1 MMTITQQNDL
11 NKEVE
16 IMKKNQMKF
25 WNWKAQ

>member
-1 MMTITQQNDL
+1 MTMTQQRDL

-25 WNWKAQ
+25 WNWKVQ

>member
-1 MMTITQQNDL
+1 MTITQQRDL

-25 WNWKAQ
+25 WNWKVQ